1 MGVTKIAI
9 NLERESGVFYAGE
22 VVRGTVSFTVS
33 SSVTCRGFQI
43 HLVGKSH
50 VHWHTG
56 SGDSRTDYD
65 GTTSFQDQRFT
76 LHGNYF
82 KTGVIQNG
90 ECDSY
95 MYSSCRL
102 LISSSSTAPLNIEVS
117 SHFVCTHERTQLAR
131 MPTFRRFRVRA
142 SF

>member
-9 NLERESGVFYAGE
+9 NLERESGVFDAGE

-95 MYSSCRL
+95 LGTCIRPIAARL
-102 LISSSSTAPLNIEVS
+102 FICFFFLQ
-117 SHFVCTHERTQLAR
+117 H
-131 MPTFRRFRVRA
+131 A
-142 SF
+142 SQH

>member
-90 ECDSY
+90 ECDSF
-95 MYSSCRL
+95 
-102 LISSSSTAPLNIEVS
+102 LNVS
-117 SHFVCTHERTQLAR
+117 VLYH
-131 MPTFRRFRVRA
+131 A
-142 SF
+142 SQH